1 MALNPYF
8 LQGSSGEQ
16 GLVQDI
22 INEQLKIY
30 GVECFYL
37 PRQYA
42 TTNKIIR
49 EVVESKFKQSYP
61 IEAYVE
67 NFDGYGDNT
76 VMLSKFG
83 IQATNELTVTISKER
98 FQDYISP
105 LIKNLPNINLP
116 NVDLD
121 HRPRAGDLVYF
132 PLGDRLFEVKFVEHE
147 KPFYQLRKNYV
158 YTLSCELF
166 RPEDEVLDTGIEEID
181 DTFDVDFNLMT
192 VTVIT
197 TGSDASAA
205 TRIDN
210 GAVQTIEVTN
220 RGERYTSSPRVAI
233 TSAPSGRP
241 SFTAVGIATLLDGLT
256 NCDGT
261 EIGSKVQGVQII
273 NPGYGYDYTDA
284 PGILFFGGGTDAVG
298 AAATVGIASH
308 GGVGIVTIADGG
320 SGYST
325 PPTVTFGTPK
335 HVGAAATAVLYS
347 PMSGI
352 GVSIISAPI
361 SDGDVKFMFPGGT
374 TGGRFYKPGFPP
386 TVTFGLPTGS
396 SETATATATLDDYD
410 VSGGTVLTVT
420 MTSGGKFYESAPTVT
435 FSAPTASGASATI
448 GLTGSSINPSS
459 IAFSTTGRAYTTA
472 PTVAI
477 TTSGTQLV
485 PTEVAVGIVTIHSV
499 TGIVT
504 AVSFNPSDV
513 WAVGTS
519 ATVGSGYTV
528 APTLTFSGSTAQ
540 VRATGTAVVSA
551 AGTVTAISIGN
562 SGFGYQASNAPT
574 ISIAA
579 ATGGDEA
586 FRATGLSTMR
596 YNSVFASGSI
606 IMNPIPSNTITGLD
620 TGGILIGDRVRLGV
634 GYSDSYNFIDGDAYV
649 TSIGISSIVMSEA
662 AILSETI
669 TGTATSTFEFGI
681 QNCGI
686 VTGINI
692 IYGGGGYLTPPT
704 VSISN
709 TEGDKNYHS
718 EVAGVTTAVGLS
730 LINSSGIVTA
740 IYLTNAGSKY
750 IEVPSITVGAAD
762 TGGTGNFI
770 ETETI
775 TGSASSV
782 TAIVRTWNASTGVLA
797 ISNSTGDFIVGET
810 LTGSES
816 NAQFELRVV
825 QEDNTISQYPDN
837 LEIETQAD
845 SILDFSETN
854 PFGTP

>member
-16 GLVQDI
+16 GLVQDL

-42 TTNKIIR
+42 TTHKIIR
-49 EVVESKFKQSYP
+49 EVIESKFKQSYP

-83 IQATNELTVTISKER
+83 IQSNKELTVTISQER
-98 FQDYISP
+98 FHNYITP
-105 LIKNLPNINLP
+105 LIKNLPDINLP
-116 NVDLD
+116 NVELD
-121 HRPRAGDLVYF
+121 HRPREGDLIYF

-166 RPEDEVLDTGIEEID
+166 RPEDEILDTGIEEID

-192 VTVIT
+192 LTVIT

-220 RGERYTSSPRVAI
+220 RGERYTSPPRVAI
-233 TSAPSGRP
+233 TSAPSGGL
-241 SFTAVGIATLLDGLT
+241 TAVGIATLLSGLT

-261 EIGSKVQGVQII
+261 EIGEKVQGVHII
-273 NPGYGYDYTDA
+273 NPGFGYDFKNA
-284 PGILFFGGGTDAVG
+284 PGILFFGGGTDGVG
-298 AAATVGIASH
+298 AAATIGIAST
-308 GGVGIVTIADGG
+308 GAVGIVTISDGG
-320 SGYST
+320 SGYAT

-352 GVSIISAPI
+352 GVSIVSAPI
-361 SDGDVKFMFPGGT
+361 SVGDPKFMFPGGT
-374 TGGRFYKPGFPP
+374 TGGVFYKPGFPP

-396 SETATATATLDDYD
+396 SATATATASLDDYD
-410 VSGGTVLTVT
+410 VSGGTVLSVT
-420 MTSGGKFYESAPTVT
+420 MTSGGKFYTSAPTVT
-435 FSAPTASGASATI
+435 FSAPTASGAAATVGLAGSA
-448 GLTGSSINPSS
+448 INASS

-472 PTVAI
+472 PTVSI
-477 TTSGTQLV
+477 TAAPAGGT
-485 PTEVAVGIVTIHSV
+485 TGVGIATIHPI

-504 AVSFNPSDV
+504 SVSFNPSDV

-528 APTLTFSGSTAQ
+528 APTLTFSGATAQ

-551 AGTVTAISIGN
+551 AGTVTGVSIGN
-562 SGFGYQASNAPT
+562 SGFGYQAGNPPT
-574 ISIAA
+574 VSFAA

-586 FRATGLSTMR
+586 FRATGISTMR
-596 YNSVFASGSI
+596 YDSIFAEGTIGIGSTSIVGIATTGI
-606 IMNPIPSNTITGLD
+606 I
-620 TGGILIGDRVRLGV
+620 IGDRVRLGI
-634 GYSDSYNFIDGDAYV
+634 GYSDSYNFIDGDSFV
-649 TSIGISSIVMSEA
+649 VSIGATSVIISEPATNVGI
-662 AILSETI
+662 
-669 TGTATSTFEFGI
+669 ATSTFEFGI

-718 EVAGVTTAVGLS
+718 EVVGVATAVGLS
-730 LINSSGIVTA
+730 LINSAGVVTA
-740 IYLTNAGSKY
+740 IHLTNSGAKY
-750 IEVPSITVGAAD
+750 IEVPSITIGAAD

-816 NAQFELRVV
+816 DAQFELRVV

-845 SILDFSETN
+845 SILDFSESN

>member
-30 GVECFYL
+30 GVECYYL

-76 VMLSKFG
+76 VLLSKFG
-83 IQATNELTVTISKER
+83 IQATNELTITISQER
-98 FQDYISP
+98 FKDYISP

-121 HRPRAGDLVYF
+121 HRPREGDLVYF

-197 TGSDASAA
+197 SGSDASAA

-233 TSAPSGRP
+233 TSAPSGG
-241 SFTAVGIATLLDGLT
+241 FTAVGIATLLDGLT

-298 AAATVGIASH
+298 AAATVGVAST
-308 GGVGIVTIADGG
+308 GSVGIVTISDGG
-320 SGYST
+320 SGYAT
-325 PPTVTFGTPK
+325 PPTVTFSTPT

-352 GVSIISAPI
+352 GVSITSAPI
-361 SDGDVKFMFPGGT
+361 SDGDAKFMFPGGT

-435 FSAPTASGASATI
+435 FSAPTASGAAATV
-448 GLTGSSINPSS
+448 GLAGSSINASS

-472 PTVAI
+472 PTVSI
-477 TTSGTQLV
+477 TAAPAGGTSG
-485 PTEVAVGIVTIHSV
+485 VGIVTIHSV

-504 AVSFNPSDV
+504 AVSFNPSDA

-528 APTLTFSGSTAQ
+528 APTLSFSGSTAQ

-562 SGFGYQASNAPT
+562 SGFGYQAGNPPT
-574 ISIAA
+574 VSIDA

-586 FRATGLSTMR
+586 FRATGITTMR
-596 YNSVFASGSI
+596 YNSVFASGTLGI
-606 IMNPIPSNTITGLD
+606 GATIITGMD
-620 TGGILIGDRVRLGV
+620 TVGILIGDRVRLGV

-649 TSIGISSIVMSEA
+649 TSISASSIVMSEA
-662 AILSETI
+662 ATNVGI
-669 TGTATSTFEFGI
+669 ATSTFEFGI

-740 IYLTNAGSKY
+740 IYLTNAGAKY
-750 IEVPSITVGAAD
+750 IEVPSITIGAAD

-770 ETETI
+770 PTETI

-797 ISNSTGDFIVGET
+797 ISNATGDFIIGET

-816 NAQFELRVV
+816 NAQFELRLT

-845 SILDFSETN
+845 SILDFSESN

>member
-30 GVECFYL
+30 GVECYYL

-76 VMLSKFG
+76 VLLSKFG
-83 IQATNELTVTISKER
+83 IQATNELTITISQER
-98 FQDYISP
+98 FKDYISP

-121 HRPRAGDLVYF
+121 HRPREGDLVYF

-158 YTLSCELF
+158 YTLTCELF

-197 TGSDASAA
+197 SGSDASAA

-233 TSAPSGRP
+233 TSAPSGG
-241 SFTAVGIATLLDGLT
+241 FTAVGIATLLDGLT

-298 AAATVGIASH
+298 AAATVGVAST
-308 GGVGIVTIADGG
+308 GSVGIVTISDGG
-320 SGYST
+320 SGYAT
-325 PPTVTFGTPK
+325 PPTVTFSTPT

-352 GVSIISAPI
+352 GVSITSAPI
-361 SDGDVKFMFPGGT
+361 SDGDAKFMFPGGT

-435 FSAPTASGASATI
+435 FSAPTASGAAATV
-448 GLTGSSINPSS
+448 GLAGSVINASS

-472 PTVAI
+472 PTVSI
-477 TTSGTQLV
+477 TAAPVGGTSG
-485 PTEVAVGIVTIHSV
+485 VGIVTIHSV

-504 AVSFNPSDV
+504 AVSFNPSDA

-528 APTLTFSGSTAQ
+528 APTLSFSGSTAQ

-562 SGFGYQASNAPT
+562 SGFGYQAGNPPT
-574 ISIAA
+574 VSIDA

-586 FRATGLSTMR
+586 FRATGITTMR
-596 YNSVFASGSI
+596 YNSVFASGTLCI
-606 IMNPIPSNTITGLD
+606 GATIITGMD
-620 TGGILIGDRVRLGV
+620 TVGILIGDRVRLGV

-649 TSIGISSIVMSEA
+649 TSISASSIVMSEA
-662 AILSETI
+662 ATNVGI
-669 TGTATSTFEFGI
+669 ATSTFEFGI

-740 IYLTNAGSKY
+740 IYLTNAGAKY
-750 IEVPSITVGAAD
+750 IEVPSITIGAAD

-770 ETETI
+770 PTETI

-797 ISNSTGDFIVGET
+797 ISNATGDFIIGET

-816 NAQFELRVV
+816 NAQFELRLT

-845 SILDFSETN
+845 SILDFSESN

>member
-121 HRPRAGDLVYF
+121 HRPREGDLVYF

-197 TGSDASAA
+197 SGSDASAA

-233 TSAPSGRP
+233 TSAPSEGL
-241 SFTAVGIATLLDGLT
+241 TAVGIATLLDGLT

-273 NPGYGYDYTDA
+273 NPGYGYEYTDA

-298 AAATVGIASH
+298 AAATVGIAST
-308 GGVGIVTIADGG
+308 GAVGIVTIADGG

-352 GVSIISAPI
+352 GVSITSAPI
-361 SDGDVKFMFPGGT
+361 SDGDAKFMFPGGT

-396 SETATATATLDDYD
+396 SETAAATATLDDYD

-435 FSAPTASGASATI
+435 FSAPTASGAAATV
-448 GLTGSSINPSS
+448 GLAGSVINASS

-472 PTVAI
+472 PTVSI
-477 TTSGTQLV
+477 TAAPVGGTSG
-485 PTEVAVGIVTIHSV
+485 VGIVTIHSV

-504 AVSFNPSDV
+504 AVSFNPSDA

-528 APTLTFSGSTAQ
+528 APTLSFSGATAQ

-562 SGFGYQASNAPT
+562 SGFGYQAGNAPT

-596 YNSVFASGSI
+596 YNSVFASGTLGVGATI
-606 IMNPIPSNTITGLD
+606 ITGMD
-620 TGGILIGDRVRLGV
+620 TVGILIGDRVRLGV

-649 TSIGISSIVMSEA
+649 TSISASSIVMSEA
-662 AILSETI
+662 ATNVGI
-669 TGTATSTFEFGI
+669 ATSTFEFGI

-740 IYLTNAGSKY
+740 IYLTNAGAKY

-816 NAQFELRVV
+816 NAQFELRLT
-825 QEDNTISQYPDN
+825 QDDNTISQYPDN

-845 SILDFSETN
+845 SILDFSESN

>member
-1 MALNPYF
+1 MALNPF
-8 LQGSSGEQ
+8 FIQGTSGEQ
-16 GLVQDI
+16 GLVQDL
-22 INEQLKIY
+22 INEQLKMY
-30 GVECFYL
+30 GVECYYL

-42 TTNKIIR
+42 TTAKIIR

-83 IQATNELTVTISKER
+83 IQSNKELTVTISQER
-98 FQDYISP
+98 FHNYITP

-116 NVDLD
+116 NVELD
-121 HRPRAGDLVYF
+121 HRPREGDLIYF

-158 YTLSCELF
+158 YTLTCELF

-181 DTFDVDFNLMT
+181 DTFDVDFNLMSL
-192 VTVIT
+192 TVIVS
-197 TGSDASAA
+197 GSDAAAA

-210 GAVQTIEVTN
+210 GAVQTIEVTD

-233 TSAPSGRP
+233 TSAPSSGL
-241 SFTAVGIATLLDGLT
+241 TAVGIATLLSGIT

-261 EIGSKVQGVQII
+261 DIGEKVQGVQII
-273 NPGYGYDYTDA
+273 NPGYGYEYTNA
-284 PGILFFGGGTDAVG
+284 PGILFFGGGTDGVG
-298 AAATVGIASH
+298 AAATVGVAST
-308 GGVGIVTIADGG
+308 GSVGIVTISTGG

-325 PPTVTFGTPK
+325 PPPVTFGTPK

-347 PMSGI
+347 PMSGT
-352 GVSIISAPI
+352 GVSITSAPI
-361 SDGDVKFMFPGGT
+361 SDGDAKFMFPGGT

-396 SETATATATLDDYD
+396 NATATATATLDDYD

-420 MTSGGKFYESAPTVT
+420 MTSGGKFYDSAPTVT
-435 FSAPTASGASATI
+435 FSAPTASGAAATV
-448 GLTGSSINPSS
+448 GLAGSSINASS

-472 PTVAI
+472 PTVSI
-477 TTSGTQLV
+477 TAAPAGGTSG
-485 PTEVAVGIVTIHSV
+485 VGIVTIHSV

-504 AVSFNPSDV
+504 AVSFNPSDA

-519 ATVGSGYTV
+519 ATVGAGYTV
-528 APTLTFSGSTAQ
+528 APTLTFSGATAQ

-551 AGTVTAISIGN
+551 AGTVTSVSIGN
-562 SGFGYQASNAPT
+562 SGFGYQAGNPPT
-574 ISIAA
+574 ISFAES
-579 ATGGDEA
+579 TGGDEE
-586 FRATGLSTMR
+586 FRATGISTMR
-596 YNSVFASGSI
+596 YDSIFAEGTLGIGSTFI
-606 IMNPIPSNTITGLD
+606 VGIATTGV
-620 TGGILIGDRVRLGV
+620 LIGDRVRLGV

-649 TSIGISSIVMSEA
+649 TSIGATSIFMSEA
-662 AILSETI
+662 ATNVGI
-669 TGTATSTFEFGI
+669 ATSTFEFGI

-740 IYLTNAGSKY
+740 IYLTNAGAKY

-762 TGGTGNFI
+762 TGGIGNFI
-770 ETETI
+770 DTETI
-775 TGSASSV
+775 TGSVSGV

-816 NAQFELRVV
+816 NAQFELRLT
-825 QEDNTISQYPDN
+825 QDDNTINQYPEN

-845 SILDFSETN
+845 SILDFSEKN

>member
-8 LQGSSGEQ
+8 IQGTSGEQ
-16 GLVQDI
+16 GLVQDL
-22 INEQLKIY
+22 INEQLKMY

-42 TTNKIIR
+42 TTHKIIR
-49 EVVESKFKQSYP
+49 EVIESKFKQSYP

-83 IQATNELTVTISKER
+83 IQSNKELTVTISKER
-98 FQDYISP
+98 FQNYITP

-116 NVDLD
+116 NVELD
-121 HRPRAGDLVYF
+121 HRPREGDLVYF

-166 RPEDEVLDTGIEEID
+166 RPEDEILDTGIEEID

-197 TGSDASAA
+197 SGSDASAA

-233 TSAPSGRP
+233 TSAPSGG
-241 SFTAVGIATLLDGLT
+241 FTAVGIATLLDGLV

-273 NPGYGYDYTDA
+273 NPGYGYEYTDA

-298 AAATVGIASH
+298 AAATVGIAST
-308 GGVGIVTIADGG
+308 GSVGIVTISTGG
-320 SGYST
+320 SGYAT
-325 PPTVTFGTPK
+325 PPTVTFSTPQ

-352 GVSIISAPI
+352 GVSILSAPI
-361 SDGDVKFMFPGGT
+361 SDGDAKFMFPGGT

-396 SETATATATLDDYD
+396 SETATATATLDDYA

-420 MTSGGKFYESAPTVT
+420 MTSGGKFYDSAPAVT
-435 FSAPTASGASATI
+435 FSAPTASGAAATI
-448 GLTGSSINPSS
+448 SLTGSSINPSS

-485 PTEVAVGIVTIHSV
+485 PTQVAVGIVTIHSV

-551 AGTVTAISIGN
+551 AGTVTGVSIGN
-562 SGFGYQASNAPT
+562 SGFGYQAGNPPT
-574 ISIAA
+574 VSIAG
-579 ATGGDEA
+579 ATGGDEE
-586 FRATGLSTMR
+586 FRATGISTMR
-596 YNSVFASGSI
+596 YNSIFAEGTIGIGSTFI
-606 IMNPIPSNTITGLD
+606 VGIATT
-620 TGGILIGDRVRLGV
+620 GILIGDRVRLGV

-649 TSIGISSIVMSEA
+649 TSIGATSIFMSEA
-662 AILSETI
+662 ATNVGI
-669 TGTATSTFEFGI
+669 ATSTFEFGI

-718 EVAGVTTAVGLS
+718 EVAGVTTATGLS
-730 LINSSGIVTA
+730 LINSAGVVTA
-740 IYLTNAGSKY
+740 IYLTNAGAKY

-816 NAQFELRVV
+816 NAQFELRLT
-825 QEDNTISQYPDN
+825 QDDNTISQYPDN

-845 SILDFSETN
+845 SILDFSESN

>member
-8 LQGSSGEQ
+8 IQGTSGEQ
-16 GLVQDI
+16 GLVQDL
-22 INEQLKIY
+22 INEQLKMY

-42 TTNKIIR
+42 TTHKIIR
-49 EVVESKFKQSYP
+49 EVIESKFKQSYP

-83 IQATNELTVTISKER
+83 IQSNKELTVTISKER
-98 FQDYISP
+98 FQNYITP

-116 NVDLD
+116 NVELD
-121 HRPRAGDLVYF
+121 HRPREGDLVYF

-166 RPEDEVLDTGIEEID
+166 RPEDEILDTGIEEID

-197 TGSDASAA
+197 SGSDASAA

-233 TSAPSGRP
+233 TSAPSGG
-241 SFTAVGIATLLDGLT
+241 FTAVGIATLLDGLV

-273 NPGYGYDYTDA
+273 NPGYGYEYTDA

-298 AAATVGIASH
+298 AAATVGIAST
-308 GGVGIVTIADGG
+308 GSVGIVTISTGG

-352 GVSIISAPI
+352 GVSIVSAPI
-361 SDGDVKFMFPGGT
+361 SDGDAKFMFPGGT

-396 SETATATATLDDYD
+396 NATATATATLDDYA

-420 MTSGGKFYESAPTVT
+420 MTSGGKFYDSAPAVT
-435 FSAPTASGASATI
+435 FSAPTASGAAATI
-448 GLTGSSINPSS
+448 SLTGSSINPSS

-485 PTEVAVGIVTIHSV
+485 PTQAAVGIVTIHSV

-551 AGTVTAISIGN
+551 AGTVTGVSIGN
-562 SGFGYQASNAPT
+562 SGFGYQAGNPPT
-574 ISIAA
+574 LSFAA
-579 ATGGDEA
+579 ATGGDEE
-586 FRATGLSTMR
+586 FRATGISTMR
-596 YNSVFASGSI
+596 YNSVFAEGTIGIGSTFI
-606 IMNPIPSNTITGLD
+606 VGLNTA
-620 TGGILIGDRVRLGV
+620 GILIGDRVRLGV

-649 TSIGISSIVMSEA
+649 TSISASSIVMSEA
-662 AILSETI
+662 ATNVGI
-669 TGTATSTFEFGI
+669 ATSTFEFGI

-718 EVAGVTTAVGLS
+718 EVAGVTTATGLS
-730 LINSSGIVTA
+730 LINSAGVVTA
-740 IYLTNAGSKY
+740 IYLTNAGAKY

-816 NAQFELRVV
+816 NAQFELRLT
-825 QEDNTISQYPDN
+825 QDDNTISQYPDN

-845 SILDFSETN
+845 SILDFSESN

>member
-30 GVECFYL
+30 GVECYYL

-76 VMLSKFG
+76 VLLSKFG
-83 IQATNELTVTISKER
+83 IQATNELTITISQER
-98 FQDYISP
+98 FKDYISP

-121 HRPRAGDLVYF
+121 HRPREGDLVYF

-158 YTLSCELF
+158 YTLTCELF

-197 TGSDASAA
+197 SGSDASAA

-233 TSAPSGRP
+233 TSAPSGG
-241 SFTAVGIATLLDGLT
+241 FTAVGIATLLDGLT

-298 AAATVGIASH
+298 AAATVGVAST
-308 GGVGIVTIADGG
+308 GSVGIVTISDGG
-320 SGYST
+320 SGYAT
-325 PPTVTFGTPK
+325 PPTVTFSTPT

-352 GVSIISAPI
+352 GVSITSAPI
-361 SDGDVKFMFPGGT
+361 SDGDAKFMFPGGT

-435 FSAPTASGASATI
+435 FSAPTASGAAATV
-448 GLTGSSINPSS
+448 GLAGSSINASS

-472 PTVAI
+472 PTVSI
-477 TTSGTQLV
+477 TAAPAGGTSG
-485 PTEVAVGIVTIHSV
+485 VGIVTIHSV

-504 AVSFNPSDV
+504 AVSFNPSDA

-528 APTLTFSGSTAQ
+528 APTLSFSGSTAQ

-551 AGTVTAISIGN
+551 AGTVTAVSIAN
-562 SGFGYQASNAPT
+562 SGFGYQAGNPPT
-574 ISIAA
+574 VSIDA

-586 FRATGLSTMR
+586 FRATGITTMR
-596 YNSVFASGSI
+596 YNSVFASGTLGI
-606 IMNPIPSNTITGLD
+606 GATIITGMD
-620 TGGILIGDRVRLGV
+620 TVGILIGDRVRLGV

-649 TSIGISSIVMSEA
+649 TSISASSIVMSEA
-662 AILSETI
+662 ATNVGI
-669 TGTATSTFEFGI
+669 ATSTFEFGI

-740 IYLTNAGSKY
+740 IYLTNAGAKY
-750 IEVPSITVGAAD
+750 IEVPSITIGAAD

-770 ETETI
+770 PTETI

-797 ISNSTGDFIVGET
+797 ISNATGDFIIGET

-816 NAQFELRVV
+816 NAQFELRLT

>member
-30 GVECFYL
+30 GVECYYL

-83 IQATNELTVTISKER
+83 IQATNELTITISQER
-98 FQDYISP
+98 FKDYISP

-121 HRPRAGDLVYF
+121 HRPREGDLVYF

-158 YTLSCELF
+158 YTLTCELF
-166 RPEDEVLDTGIEEID
+166 RPEDEILDTGIEEID

-197 TGSDASAA
+197 SGSDASAA

-233 TSAPSGRP
+233 TSAPSGG
-241 SFTAVGIATLLDGLT
+241 FTAVGIATLLDGLT

-273 NPGYGYDYTDA
+273 NPGYGYEYTDA

-298 AAATVGIASH
+298 AAATVGVAST
-308 GGVGIVTIADGG
+308 GSVGIVTISDAG

-325 PPTVTFGTPK
+325 PPTVTFSTPK

-352 GVSIISAPI
+352 GVSITSAPI
-361 SDGDVKFMFPGGT
+361 SDGDAKFMFPGGT

-420 MTSGGKFYESAPTVT
+420 MTSGGKFYDSAPTVT
-435 FSAPTASGASATI
+435 FSAPTASGAAATV
-448 GLTGSSINPSS
+448 GLAGTVINASS

-472 PTVAI
+472 PTVSI
-477 TTSGTQLV
+477 TAAPAGGT
-485 PTEVAVGIVTIHSV
+485 TGVGIVTIHSV

-562 SGFGYQASNAPT
+562 SGFGYQAGNAPT
-574 ISIAA
+574 ISIEA
-579 ATGGDEA
+579 ATGGDEE
-586 FRATGLSTMR
+586 FRATGISTMR
-596 YNSVFASGSI
+596 YNSVFAEGTLGI
-606 IMNPIPSNTITGLD
+606 GATTITGMD
-620 TGGILIGDRVRLGV
+620 TVGILIGDRVRLGV

-649 TSIGISSIVMSEA
+649 TSISASSIVMSEA
-662 AILSETI
+662 ATNVGI
-669 TGTATSTFEFGI
+669 ATSTFEFGI

-692 IYGGGGYLTPPT
+692 IYGGGGYVTPPT

-740 IYLTNAGSKY
+740 IYLTNAGAKY

>member
-16 GLVQDI
+16 GLVQDL

-30 GVECFYL
+30 GVECYYL

-83 IQATNELTVTISKER
+83 IQATNELTITISQER
-98 FQDYISP
+98 FKDYISP

-121 HRPRAGDLVYF
+121 HRPREGDLVYF

-158 YTLSCELF
+158 YTLTCELF

-197 TGSDASAA
+197 SGSDASAA

-233 TSAPSGRP
+233 TSAPSGGL
-241 SFTAVGIATLLDGLT
+241 TAVGIATLLDGLT

-298 AAATVGIASH
+298 AAATVGVAST
-308 GGVGIVTIADGG
+308 GSVGIVTISDGG
-320 SGYST
+320 SGYAT
-325 PPTVTFGTPK
+325 PPTVTFSTPT

-352 GVSIISAPI
+352 GVSILSAPI
-361 SDGDVKFMFPGGT
+361 SDGDAKFMFPGGT

-420 MTSGGKFYESAPTVT
+420 MTSGGKFYDSAPTVT
-435 FSAPTASGASATI
+435 FSAPTASGAAATV
-448 GLTGSSINPSS
+448 GLAGSSINASS

-472 PTVAI
+472 PTVSI
-477 TTSGTQLV
+477 TAAPAGGTSG
-485 PTEVAVGIVTIHSV
+485 VGIVTIHSV

-504 AVSFNPSDV
+504 AVSFNPSDA

-528 APTLTFSGSTAQ
+528 APTLTFSGATAQ

-562 SGFGYQASNAPT
+562 SGFGYQAGNPPT
-574 ISIAA
+574 VSIDA
-579 ATGGDEA
+579 ATGGDEE
-586 FRATGLSTMR
+586 FRATGITTMR
-596 YNSVFASGSI
+596 YNSIFAEGTLGVGATI
-606 IMNPIPSNTITGLD
+606 ITGIA
-620 TGGILIGDRVRLGV
+620 TTGILIGDRVRLGV

-649 TSIGISSIVMSEA
+649 TTINATSIVMSEA
-662 AILSETI
+662 ATNVGI
-669 TGTATSTFEFGI
+669 ATSTFEFGI

-740 IYLTNAGSKY
+740 IYLTNAGAKY
-750 IEVPSITVGAAD
+750 IEVPSITIGAAD

-770 ETETI
+770 PTETI

-797 ISNSTGDFIVGET
+797 ISNATGDFIIGET
-810 LTGSES
+810 LTGSQS
-816 NAQFELRVV
+816 NAQFELRLT

-845 SILDFSETN
+845 SILDFSESN

>member
-30 GVECFYL
+30 GVECYYL

-83 IQATNELTVTISKER
+83 IQATNELTITISQER
-98 FQDYISP
+98 FKDYISP

-121 HRPRAGDLVYF
+121 HRPREGDLVYF

-158 YTLSCELF
+158 YTLTCELF
-166 RPEDEVLDTGIEEID
+166 RPEDEILDTGIEEID

-197 TGSDASAA
+197 SGSDASAA

-233 TSAPSGRP
+233 TSAPSGG
-241 SFTAVGIATLLDGLT
+241 FTAVGIATLLDGLT

-273 NPGYGYDYTDA
+273 NPGYGYEYTDA

-298 AAATVGIASH
+298 AAATVGVAST
-308 GGVGIVTIADGG
+308 GSVGIVTISDAG

-325 PPTVTFGTPK
+325 PPTVTFSTPK

-352 GVSIISAPI
+352 GVSITSAPI
-361 SDGDVKFMFPGGT
+361 SDGDAKFMFPGGT

-420 MTSGGKFYESAPTVT
+420 MTSGGKFYDSAPTVT
-435 FSAPTASGASATI
+435 FSAPTASGAAATV
-448 GLTGSSINPSS
+448 GLAGTVINASS

-472 PTVAI
+472 PTVSI
-477 TTSGTQLV
+477 TAAPAGGTSG
-485 PTEVAVGIVTIHSV
+485 VGIVTIHSV

-562 SGFGYQASNAPT
+562 SGFGYQAGNAPT
-574 ISIAA
+574 ISIEA
-579 ATGGDEA
+579 ATGGDEE
-586 FRATGLSTMR
+586 FRATGISTMR
-596 YNSVFASGSI
+596 YNSVFAEGTLGI
-606 IMNPIPSNTITGLD
+606 GATTITGMD
-620 TGGILIGDRVRLGV
+620 TVGILIGDRVRLGV

-649 TSIGISSIVMSEA
+649 TSISASSIVMSEA
-662 AILSETI
+662 ATNVGI
-669 TGTATSTFEFGI
+669 ATSTFEFGI

-692 IYGGGGYLTPPT
+692 IYGGGGYVTPPT

-740 IYLTNAGSKY
+740 IYLTNAGAKY